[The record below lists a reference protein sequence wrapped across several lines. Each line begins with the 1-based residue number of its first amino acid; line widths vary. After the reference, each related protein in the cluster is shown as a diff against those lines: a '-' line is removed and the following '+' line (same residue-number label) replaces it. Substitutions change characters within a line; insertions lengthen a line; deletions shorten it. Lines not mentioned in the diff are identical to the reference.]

1 MTSLKRSLKKMKPF
15 AVLLLCLGLL
25 GCASDNSQFKT
36 DLDAFSSA
44 DVIKSTNTL
53 LVGKA
58 FPVGNEVGITN
69 SQARQLQEILSHAK
83 NAPGENSA
91 EGILISPAPA
101 LCSLTIA
108 GTTWYFMPPSEPRRF
123 RLPSEHQKKFER
135 ILTEEFGLR

>member
-1 MTSLKRSLKKMKPF
+1 MKPF

-36 DLDAFSSA
+36 DLEAFSSA
-44 DVIKSTNTL
+44 DVTKSTNTL
-53 LVGKA
+53 LVGKT
-58 FPVGNEVGITN
+58 FPVGSEVGITN

-91 EGILISPAPA
+91 EGILISPAPT

-108 GTTWYFMPPSEPRRF
+108 GRTWYFMPPAKPHKF
-123 RLPSEHQKKFER
+123 RLPSEQQKQFEKFLSEN
-135 ILTEEFGLR
+135 FGLR